1 MTSLRLDFSIQ
12 TTEGRQ
18 EFVTNLVN
26 EKLSTS
32 PDYHF
37 PASDLELLGNYIL
50 YGKDQETGE
59 SSVDRK
65 EVTIKRKYSSYER
78 KDCESLDAILDN
90 PLINET
96 TIFQPLQKTPYK
108 KKKPTIDRQAD
119 SDIPELL
126 PLWDYLDKTQH
137 RLNVS
142 LGKETDPSVDLIT
155 NPTHLYKLNHMLI
168 DMRRDQFILRDSYKP
183 TLPPARNK
191 TTYVYDIEG
200 EEMDLSSLE
209 GNYGFAPLGLF
220 FEGSKTFLDPR
231 NDPTQ
236 ERPYNTNA
244 KYIVDFTDTKHVYR
258 LLEHYEDLS
267 IAAEQFPNST
277 LSALIRTIDYYV
289 AAACLSKTQTL
300 VLEGKLK
307 RLSNLEIRSLL
318 INQLG
323 LTPSINYISTI
334 YTHQIC
340 EKISEAAILHR
351 DRWLNR
357 FNQFAW
363 KKCSCCGNYLLK
375 DTREFVRKQRSSD
388 GLSNQCKRCDK
399 NKREA
404 QHGNE
409 KYTTK

>member
-1 MTSLRLDFSIQ
+1 MTSLRLDFSIP

-26 EKLSTS
+26 ERLDRN
-32 PDYHF
+32 PDYLF

-50 YGKDQETGE
+50 YGKDTETGD

-65 EVTIKRKYSSYER
+65 EVTIKRKYNSYER
-78 KDCESLDAILDN
+78 RDCESLDAILDN

-96 TIFQPLQKTPYK
+96 TIFKPLQKTSYK
-108 KKKPTIDRQAD
+108 KKKPAIDRKND

-137 RLNVS
+137 TLDVS
-142 LGKETDPSVDLIT
+142 LGKEYDPSVDQIT

-183 TLPPARNK
+183 ALPLAQNK

-200 EEMDLSSLE
+200 EECDLCSLDAD
-209 GNYGFAPLGLF
+209 YGFAPLGLF
-220 FEGSKTFLDPR
+220 FNGSKIFTDPR
-231 NDPTQ
+231 NDTSN
-236 ERPYNTNA
+236 ERPYNTRA
-244 KYIVDFTDTKHVYR
+244 KYIIDFTDARHVYR

-267 IAAEQFPNST
+267 IAAEQRPNST
-277 LSALIRTIDYYV
+277 LTTLINTINYYIEQ
-289 AAACLSKTQTL
+289 ADLSKTQAA
-300 VLEGKLK
+300 VLSGKLK

-318 INQLG
+318 INQLH

-334 YTHQIC
+334 YTHQVC
-340 EKISEAAILHR
+340 AKISEAAILHR

-363 KKCSCCGNYLLK
+363 KKCSCCGAYLLK

-399 NKREA
+399 NKRGA
-404 QHGNE
+404 QNE
-409 KYTTK
+409 HTR

>member
-1 MTSLRLDFSIQ
+1 MTSLKLDFSIP

-18 EFVTNLVN
+18 EFVTTLVN
-26 EKLSTS
+26 EKLEKN

-50 YGKDQETGE
+50 YGKDTETGD

-65 EVTIKRKYSSYER
+65 EIIIKRKYNSYER

-90 PLINET
+90 PSINET
-96 TIFQPLQKTPYK
+96 TIFQPLRKTPYK
-108 KKKPTIDRQAD
+108 KKKPAIDRQAD

-137 RLNVS
+137 QLDVS
-142 LGKETDPSVDLIT
+142 LGKAHDPSVDLIT

-168 DMRRDQFILRDSYKP
+168 SMRRDQFILRDSYKP
-183 TLPPARNK
+183 ALSLAQNK

-200 EEMDLSSLE
+200 EELDLSDME
-209 GNYGFAPLGLF
+209 GDYGFAPLGLF
-220 FEGSKTFLDPR
+220 FNGSKTFLDPR
-231 NDPTQ
+231 NDPTPD
-236 ERPYNTNA
+236 RPYNTRA
-244 KYIVDFTDTKHVYR
+244 KCIIDFTDTRHMYR

-267 IAAEQFPNST
+267 IAAEQRPNSILTT
-277 LSALIRTIDYYV
+277 LINTIDYYI
-289 AAACLSKTQTL
+289 AAADLSKTQAL
-300 VLEGKLK
+300 VLSGKLK
-307 RLSNLEIRSLL
+307 HLSNLEIRSLL
-318 INQLG
+318 INKLH

-334 YTHQIC
+334 YTHQVCTKIC
-340 EKISEAAILHR
+340 EAAILHR

-363 KKCSCCGNYLLK
+363 KKCSCCGAYLLK

-399 NKREA
+399 SKRET
-404 QHGNE
+404 QKNGH
-409 KYTTK
+409 TT